1 MSKNIKIIESV
12 TIKTEEIGAT
22 TRYYPYLTGVY
33 VSMIDN
39 NDDMMQGV
47 TEYENIHEQAKSY
60 IEYILR
66 NIHNAEIEII
76 FGNLENSL
84 TREEIAKYN
93 IQVDSVDYLKQWIKN
108 E

>member
-12 TIKTEEIGAT
+12 TMKTEEGSAI
-22 TRYYPYLTGVY
+22 TRYYPHLTGVY

-39 NDDMMQGV
+39 ENDTMQG
-47 TEYENIHEQAKSY
+47 TAEYENIHEQAKGY
-60 IEYILR
+60 IEYMLR
-66 NIHNAEIEII
+66 NIHDAKIEII

-93 IQVDSVDYLKQWIKN
+93 IQVDSVDYLKQWIN
-108 E
+108 EE